1 MNKKW
6 VMGIT
11 ALVLVL
17 LFIAGS
23 MFMLWNLAQRVLSPI
38 EQANVDLRTQVAK
51 VLNPTP
57 TILPDP
63 VTIIKQV
70 RSLARLETIQY
81 SVEKVITAETGQ
93 ETLGILFGDRL
104 LLVAHG
110 TVIAGVD
117 LTVLAESDMV
127 LQNGQLTLRLPAA
140 EIFVATL
147 DNETSYVY
155 DRQTGLL
162 TKGDTELETLARQSA
177 EHEIR
182 KAALEDGI
190 LTQAAINAEA
200 FLVRFLD
207 KLGYSDVILIFE
219 DPAI

>member
-1 MNKKW
+1 
-6 VMGIT
+6 MGIT

>member
-23 MFMLWNLAQRVLSPI
+23 MFMLWNLAQRVLSPV